1 MGNMKAL
8 LFEQYHSF
16 KQNLENLTFGE
27 PIPKHIEEMGKEYE
41 SMQDFKI
48 DSWLN
53 MPQPPNGSSD
63 TLVELK
69 HISNIYKDDSFIKTT
84 DDMHLHF
91 ENGLKPF
98 NIKYD
103 KEKYK
108 KITKEVLPLI
118 YKLKYHYNRPRPDQ
132 LAKELG
138 VTLDGTFLKSAQTPS
153 YPSGH
158 STQGALIGLLLADE
172 NPEKKEELMKL
183 GLEIGHGRLMAKVHY
198 PSDHNFGVELA
209 KCLFEYIKGN

>member
-69 HISNIYKDDSFIKTT
+69 HISNIDKDDSFIKTT
-84 DDMHLHF
+84 DD
-91 ENGLKPF
+91 
-98 NIKYD
+98 
-103 KEKYK
+103 
-108 KITKEVLPLI
+108 
-118 YKLKYHYNRPRPDQ
+118 
-132 LAKELG
+132 
-138 VTLDGTFLKSAQTPS
+138 
-153 YPSGH
+153 
-158 STQGALIGLLLADE
+158 
-172 NPEKKEELMKL
+172 
-183 GLEIGHGRLMAKVHY
+183 
-198 PSDHNFGVELA
+198 
-209 KCLFEYIKGN
+209 